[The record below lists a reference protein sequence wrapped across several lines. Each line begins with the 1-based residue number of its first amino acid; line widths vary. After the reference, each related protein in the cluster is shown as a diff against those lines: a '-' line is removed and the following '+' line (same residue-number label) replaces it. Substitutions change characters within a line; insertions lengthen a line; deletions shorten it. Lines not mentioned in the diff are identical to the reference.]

1 MKKQNAFVN
10 VADEQVSFYFILATL
25 QNVLEQ
31 GGSLISLP
39 PRRSTKG
46 HELNF
51 VCASHLFFSKTTIN
65 YHQNSRGPLV
75 MPTFTSPKTKTIDRI
90 QSIRF
95 T

>member
-51 VCASHLFFSKTTIN
+51 VCASHLFSQKQRLTITKI
-65 YHQNSRGPLV
+65 HVDLLSCPHLPLQRL
-75 MPTFTSPKTKTIDRI
+75 K
-90 QSIRF
+90 Q
-95 T
+95 